1 MVFVK
6 LAKILMIN
14 SPTLPRLVLATAA
27 ALAFAL
33 AGCETTSGPSGNYA
47 GNGAY
52 TGPTPSSSAVINQAV
67 LDRTNPS
74 NARIEISLGEQKAR
88 LFCGNELAIETR
100 ISTGR
105 EGSHTPRG
113 SHQVLEKLRT
123 KDSTLY
129 GSWIDSDSGR
139 MLQGDGDSRSRP
151 AGGNAT
157 FQGSPMPYWLRITRD
172 GVGMHVGHVA
182 GRPVSHGCIRVPN
195 KIQPMIWE
203 RVGVGTPVIIR

>member
-1 MVFVK
+1 MPNFP
-6 LAKILMIN
+6 
-14 SPTLPRLVLATAA
+14 SFSRLVLATAA
-27 ALAFAL
+27 SAALVL
-33 AGCETTSGPSGNYA
+33 AGCETSSGPSGNYA

-88 LFCGNELAIETR
+88 LFCGNDLAIETR

-113 SHQVLEKLRT
+113 SHQVLEKLRV
-123 KDSTLY
+123 KNSSLY
-129 GSWIDSDSGR
+129 GSWVDSESGQ

-151 AGGNAT
+151 AGGNAV

-172 GVGMHVGHVA
+172 GVGMHVGYVPN
-182 GRPVSHGCIRVPN
+182 RPASHGCIRVPN
-195 KIQPMIWE
+195 KIQPLIWE
-203 RVGVGTPVIIR
+203 RVGVGTPVVIR